1 MASDLLT
8 NQTGGYDPRVSE
20 NVSYHQ
26 DLVALAESLKLSN
39 ATVKSILPALAVP
52 PDTEV
57 IFLLSVPNALK
68 QLLLNSAKLLVY
80 TPSNE
85 HFGIVPL
92 EAMLS
97 GVPVL
102 AANTGGPTE
111 TVVEGETGWLR
122 DPEQVDE
129 WTNVMDQ
136 VLNKMSK
143 AELAQ
148 MSRNGVSRVR
158 DNFADTQM
166 AERLEAILTEI
177 ENPRRGSILG
187 SLIAY
192 MISAVVVSMGAA
204 LAMLIFMHV
213 TKGSKQP

>member
-1 MASDLLT
+1 MG
-8 NQTGGYDPRVSE
+8 TGGYDPRVSE

-26 DLVALAESLKLSN
+26 ELVDLAESLKLSN

-52 PDTEV
+52 PNTEV

-92 EAMLS
+92 EAMLC

-111 TVVEGETGWLR
+111 TVVEGQTGWLC
-122 DPEQVDE
+122 DPEQVNE
-129 WTNVMDQ
+129 WSKVMDK
-136 VLNKMSK
+136 VLNSMSE

-148 MSRNGVSRVR
+148 MSQNGMSRVR

-166 AERLEAILTEI
+166 AERLEAIMTEM

-192 MISAVVVSMGAA
+192 LVSAVVVSMGAA
-204 LAMLIFMHV
+204 LGILVFMHM
-213 TKGSKQP
+213 TKGSKQS

>member
-1 MASDLLT
+1 MGS
-8 NQTGGYDPRVSE
+8 GGYDPRVSE

-52 PDTEV
+52 SDTDV

-111 TVVEGETGWLR
+111 TVLEGETGWLR

-129 WTNVMDQ
+129 WTKVMDQ

-143 AELAQ
+143 AELSQ
-148 MSRNGVSRVR
+148 MSQNGVSRVR

-166 AERLEAILTEI
+166 AERLEGILTEI

-192 MISAVVVSMGAA
+192 LISAVIVSMGAA
-204 LAMLIFMHV
+204 LGILIFMQL